1 MTSESNNNYR
11 LYGENS
17 TVSLREADPVQCCLS
32 GKSGIFAMETCAGNP
47 LRREIELCPKFMSQ
61 RCARNW
67 DDKCD
72 IYLNE
77 QTQADFT
84 GKKASEFLK
93 ATASAKFCR
102 VDTSF
107 PGSYCFEK
115 CEQFNP
121 TAPNSAQ
128 VCTIEGDVVYRDSSK
143 LYNLDTNYNWSG
155 RLNTAEPIKFTG
167 CKKTCD
173 QMKNIGEA
181 DRVINECL
189 DRGVCG
195 DVISNLAQNI
205 VANNIPFENSRLK
218 NFIERYVIGTQAGAA
233 QGVIT
238 PGSSSLGAANTV
250 TSRPV
255 AVPAVNPYL
264 QPDNTYVIQKNT
276 GNFSPQPIYNQS
288 GSVAQQPAP
297 VTEPFHMRYADA
309 ATPSGNGNKN
319 KDDEGKMAKK
329 AITYAIIAILA
340 VLVIKMC
347 K

>member
-1 MTSESNNNYR
+1 MTTETNNNYR
-11 LYGENS
+11 MYGENS
-17 TVSLREADPVQCCLS
+17 SVSLREADPVQCCLS

-47 LRREIELCPKFMSQ
+47 LRRDVELCPKFMSQ

-84 GKKASEFLK
+84 GKAAGEFLK

-128 VCTIEGDVVYRDSSK
+128 VCTIEGDVVYRDSTK
-143 LYNLDTNYNWSG
+143 LFNLDTNYNWSG

-173 QMKNIGEA
+173 SMKNITED
-181 DRVINECL
+181 DRVLNECL

-195 DVISNLAQNI
+195 EVVANLAQNI
-205 VANNIPFENSRLK
+205 VANGVQFQNSRLQD
-218 NFIERYVIGTQAGAA
+218 FIQKYVMGSKPGAA
-233 QGVIT
+233 VGVIS
-238 PGSSSLGAANTV
+238 PGASSLGASNTV
-250 TSRPV
+250 TNRPV
-255 AVPAVNPYL
+255 AVPAVNPFI
-264 QPDNTYVIQKNT
+264 PANATYVIQQNV
-276 GNFSPQPIYNQS
+276 GNFSPQPVYNQS
-288 GSVAQQPAP
+288 GTVATQPAP
-297 VTEPFHMRYADA
+297 VTEPFRMLQA
-309 ATPSGNGNKN
+309 ANAAPPATVANGNK
-319 KDDEGKMAKK
+319 KDNTQQMIII
-329 AITYAIIAILA
+329 AIFAIIAIL
-340 VLVIKMC
+340 VIKMC
-347 K
+347 L